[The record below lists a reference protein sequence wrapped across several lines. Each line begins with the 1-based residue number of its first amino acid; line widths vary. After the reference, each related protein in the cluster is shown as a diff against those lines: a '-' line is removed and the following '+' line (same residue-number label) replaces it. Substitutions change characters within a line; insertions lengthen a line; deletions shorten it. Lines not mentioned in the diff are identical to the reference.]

1 MTSIDVFYQ
10 GEHIR
15 EIEHIEIDDGHSLA
29 AVKALILGKHGGDA
43 AALLLFLED
52 GDEPLDEATLV
63 TTLGCVSG
71 LKLHLHHCRHV
82 EVAVTF
88 AGETVHHSFRPGATV
103 ALVKRWAAERKF
115 GMTEEEASE
124 HRLQITGTQDRP
136 APGTHIGT
144 LATCPACRVAF
155 DLVPDERVN
164 GAFDAGK
171 RA

>member
-1 MTSIDVFYQ
+1 MISVDVFYQ

-15 EIEHIEIDDGHSLA
+15 EIEHIEIDDGHSLG
-29 AVKALILGKHGGDA
+29 AVKALILEKHGGDTA
-43 AALLLFLED
+43 MLLFLED
-52 GDEPLDEATLV
+52 GDEPLDETAQISTV
-63 TTLGCVSG
+63 GCAAG
-71 LKLHLHHCRHV
+71 FKLHVHRCHHV

-103 ALVKRWAAERKF
+103 ARIKRWAAERKF

-124 HRLQITGTQDRP
+124 HRLQITGTDERP

-144 LATCPACRVAF
+144 LATWHACRVSF

-164 GAFDAGK
+164 GAFDLGK
-171 RA
+171 IG